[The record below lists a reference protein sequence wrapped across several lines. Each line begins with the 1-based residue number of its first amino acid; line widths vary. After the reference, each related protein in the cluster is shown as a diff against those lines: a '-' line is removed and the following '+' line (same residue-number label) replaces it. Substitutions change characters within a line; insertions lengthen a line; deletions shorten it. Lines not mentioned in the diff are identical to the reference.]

1 MNPAEKTDRL
11 IHTKQGESS
20 QGIPLN
26 LRELYY
32 PSNLITLSR
41 IVVLPF
47 IVIFL
52 ANGFRSAALISML
65 LLLVSDALDGYVA
78 RRFNQVSDIGKFLDP
93 VCDKIALAVILITL
107 YGIGSLPLWG
117 LIVIVSRDVLILVG
131 CLVLIKTRSVLYK
144 SNITGKITGFIFG
157 MIICAF
163 TINLTRIG
171 TILLYV
177 CIPALIVSFTIYL
190 LRYIR
195 AMKGEK

>member
-1 MNPAEKTDRL
+1 MNPTEKVEQLVPPTQRERPKKLSLD
-11 IHTKQGESS
+11 
-20 QGIPLN
+20 
-26 LRELYY
+26 LRALSY
-32 PSNLITLSR
+32 PPNLITLSR
-41 IVVLPF
+41 IAVLPF

-52 ANGFRSAALISML
+52 VKGFRYTALIFML
-65 LLLVSDALDGYVA
+65 LLLVSDALDGYIA
-78 RRFNQVSDIGKFLDP
+78 RRLGQVSDIGKFLDP

-107 YGIGSLPLWG
+107 YLTGSLPLWG
-117 LIVIVSRDVLILVG
+117 FIIIVLRDALILVG

-144 SNITGKITGFIFG
+144 SNTAGKITGFIFG

-177 CIPALIVSFTIYL
+177 CIPALIASFTIYL
-190 LRYIR
+190 LRYIH